1 MKIFS
6 LFVFSISFVINVYA
20 AESSL
25 ADSSEWRTLL
35 HVRDDNKSDVND
47 PNFFLS
53 SPFSPEDEL
62 KNTLNKLQ
70 SSEKREV
77 LCRFPARYRFLNQQL
92 DLNLSFEHC
101 TNLQEFLSDS
111 RGEYASMS
119 FASSYLGSPMSYFG
133 HTFITIHKP
142 HNRFFSQT
150 LSFAA
155 EVPRDTGF
163 INLVHKGIGGGFT
176 GKFVAEPYYKLHE
189 GYNIVEQRSLSEY
202 HLNLTH
208 DEIENMLWHAYELY
222 DTNINYKFFTENCA
236 YEMLWFL
243 EVARPGLKLRISFP
257 NAVIPYETINAIKE
271 SGLVTEINTQPP
283 LIDSL
288 YGVYE
293 TFGTDEKDF
302 FSKWKNSDN
311 KREELRR
318 SNLSSEAKDE
328 LGYLINGYYD
338 ILFKRFHQ
346 GKSDFDEVKQI
357 PYTPIFERYSGEPIR
372 HGSAKIEMGYLQSNG
387 INGVDMAIRP
397 ILFNRIDERYSE
409 LGDGTL
415 EFLGL
420 EARRLEDKMTIESL
434 TLFDIESFTKRF
446 DFYHPPSWKIF
457 AGADRSLK
465 DNSLQPLAKLASGVS
480 YGTSSFLWY
489 AMGQA
494 SMYPCEI
501 TAGIEA
507 LAGIGYWNGA
517 THMGI
522 DFREPLLFTGMKSKS
537 NYEVYFITPI
547 SKQTIFKI
555 WGKEQEAGV
564 RLVFGF

>member
-1 MKIFS
+1 MKIF
-6 LFVFSISFVINVYA
+6 LLIIITAFINLYA
-20 AESSL
+20 AEYSL
-25 ADSSEWRTLL
+25 ADSSEWRALL

-47 PNFFLS
+47 PKFFLA
-53 SPFSPEDEL
+53 SPFSPENEL
-62 KNTLNKLQ
+62 KVALNKLQ
-70 SSEKREV
+70 SSEKQEM

-101 TNLQEFLSDS
+101 TNLQEFLRDS

-133 HTFITIHKP
+133 HTFITIHKL

-163 INLVHKGIGGGFT
+163 INLVNKGIGGGFT

-202 HLNLTH
+202 RLNLTH

-222 DTNINYKFFTENCA
+222 DANINYKFFTENCA

-243 EVARPGLKLRISFP
+243 EVARPGLKLRKRFP
-257 NAVIPYETINAIKE
+257 SAVIPYETINAVKE
-271 SGLVTEINTQPP
+271 SGLVTEIDTQPP

-293 TFGTDEKDF
+293 TFEPHEKDF
-302 FSKWKNSDN
+302 FSKWKNSEN
-311 KREELRR
+311 KKEDLEQ
-318 SNLSSEAKDE
+318 SNLSLETKDK
-328 LGYLINGYYD
+328 LGYLINGHYD

-357 PYTPIFERYSGEPIR
+357 PYTPPLERYSGEPIR
-372 HGSAKIEMGYLQSNG
+372 HGSAKVELGYLRSHG
-387 INGVDMAIRP
+387 TNGVDMNIRP

-420 EARRLEDKMTIESL
+420 EVRRLEDKTSIESL
-434 TLFDIESFTKRF
+434 TLVNIESLTKRF
-446 DFYHPPSWKIF
+446 DFYSPPSWKIY

-465 DNSLQPLAKLASGVS
+465 DKTLQPLAKLASGVS

-489 AMGQA
+489 VMGQA
-494 SMYPCEI
+494 SIYPCEM

-507 LAGIGYWNGA
+507 LTGIGYWNGT
-517 THMGI
+517 THIGI
-522 DFREPLLFTGMKSKS
+522 DFKEPVLFTEMKSRR
-537 NYEVYFITPI
+537 NYEAYFITPI
-547 SKQTIFKI
+547 TKKTIFKI
-555 WGKEQEAGV
+555 FGKEQEAGI
-564 RLVFGF
+564 RLIFGF